1 MLRTRCRNSIMYN
14 DTLWNYDTV
23 CAPLHLAFGAS
34 EFFSVLDFAILA
46 WVLIATQRA
55 SERPLAVRLHRK
67 HLVAWR
73 MYGLVLNRCWSLA
86 AHTEVCVSWPSI
98 RFEILRVLQ
107 APVCTSITFIGGLGI
122 SMMTTS
128 WYCFVLTAG
137 GLWSFLTDVPL
148 EAPEFSI
155 GVSN

>member
-73 MYGLVLNRCWSLA
+73 MYGLVLNRC
-86 AHTEVCVSWPSI
+86 
-98 RFEILRVLQ
+98 
-107 APVCTSITFIGGLGI
+107 
-122 SMMTTS
+122 
-128 WYCFVLTAG
+128 
-137 GLWSFLTDVPL
+137 
-148 EAPEFSI
+148 
-155 GVSN
+155 

>member
-55 SERPLAVRLHRK
+55 SERPLAVRLQMVVPMASKAPR
-67 HLVAWR
+67 
-73 MYGLVLNRCWSLA
+73 GLAYVRPCLESLL
-86 AHTEVCVSWPSI
+86 I
-98 RFEILRVLQ
+98 
-107 APVCTSITFIGGLGI
+107 IGG
-122 SMMTTS
+122 S
-128 WYCFVLTAG
+128 Y
-137 GLWSFLTDVPL
+137 
-148 EAPEFSI
+148 
-155 GVSN
+155 